1 MSRGFR
7 RAALVVAS
15 LVSLSVLAVGPVL
28 ADTSI
33 TEQGNTGFHRLV
45 DTVAKP
51 GAICEYNNRAP
62 DGVIYYQGLL
72 KYLHVRPPKMRA
84 RYAGV
89 QDVGWRFMVL
99 RTKRDGSPA
108 SWTTTYTSPIQTST
122 ATKTSNAQFSYMKI
136 NVNVPRNGRWGVVQY
151 EYRIHV
157 EMNWYG
163 VHGSSSYV
171 SAGSVHEVDH
181 YTGDK
186 NGGFATVYGIGC
198 RAYVN

>member
-1 MSRGFR
+1 M
-7 RAALVVAS
+7 LAS
-15 LVSLSVLAVGPVL
+15 LVSLSVLVVGPVV

-45 DTVAKP
+45 DTVDKP

-62 DGVIYYQGLL
+62 AGADYYQGLL

-99 RTKRDGSPA
+99 RTRRDGSPA
-108 SWTTTYTSPIQTST
+108 MWKTTYTSPLQMGT
-122 ATKTSNAQFSYMKI
+122 ATKTSNARFSYMSI
-136 NVNVPRNGRWGVVQY
+136 NVIVPRNGRWGDVGY
-151 EYRIHV
+151 EYRVRV

-163 VHGSSSYV
+163 VHGSSSYA
-171 SAGSVHEVDH
+171 SAGSVHEVDY

-186 NGGFATVYGIGC
+186 NGGHHDTVYGIGC

>member
-1 MSRGFR
+1 MML
-7 RAALVVAS
+7 AAPTL
-15 LVSLSVLAVGPVL
+15 LSILSVGPVL

-33 TEQGNTGFHRLV
+33 TEHGYTGFHKLV
-45 DTVAKP
+45 DTVEKP

-62 DGVIYYQGLL
+62 EGAEYYQGLL
-72 KYLHVRPPKMRA
+72 KYLHVRPPKMFSRS
-84 RYAGV
+84 AGV

-108 SWTTTYTSPIQTST
+108 SWTTTYTSPLQMST
-122 ATKTSNAQFSYMKI
+122 ATKTNKAQFSYMKI
-136 NVNVPRNGRWGVVQY
+136 NVIVPRNGRWGDVPY
-151 EYRIHV
+151 EYRVRV

-181 YTGDK
+181 YSGHK
-186 NGGFATVYGIGC
+186 NGGMDTIYGIGC